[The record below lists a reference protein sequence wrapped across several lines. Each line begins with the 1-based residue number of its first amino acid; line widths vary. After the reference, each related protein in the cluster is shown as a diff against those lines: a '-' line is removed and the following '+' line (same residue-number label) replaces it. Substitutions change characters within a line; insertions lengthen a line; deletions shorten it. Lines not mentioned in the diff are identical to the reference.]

1 MLDWKLIDTREMPDL
16 VFLVTHLYNT
26 SMITIVY
33 IENDIKQIANK
44 YQTNSTN
51 SKQIA
56 RIANF
61 YTQILQIRVWAYRRS
76 SKFAVTLQCSIVPWL
91 VGHVVSVC
99 VCVCLC
105 VCVCVFLRVFVGI
118 SVWVCVCVCVFLY
131 VILSESV
138 TYFVWHGIWNMKSG
152 LSCLRTQIFLR
163 LQRRIWLVIYYII

>member
-99 VCVCLC
+99 VCVCVFVCLC
-105 VCVCVFLRVFVGI
+105 VCVCVFVCVNGCVFV
-118 SVWVCVCVCVFLY
+118 C

-163 LQRRIWLVIYYII
+163 LQRRIWLVILYNIN

>member
-99 VCVCLC
+99 VCVCVFVCLC
-105 VCVCVFLRVFVGI
+105 VCVCVF
-118 SVWVCVCVCVFLY
+118 VCVNVCVFVC

-163 LQRRIWLVIYYII
+163 LQRRIWLVILYNIN